1 MGADRWCIAR
11 TSPAQTLRLA
21 ATLADAG
28 VVAWTPRR
36 TVKRAAPG
44 ARRRYVTGQRRIMIE
59 VEQPILPGIVFVR
72 GDFLDDLVAIAALT
86 FGPHPAFTILQLGP
100 RAAAVRDHQL
110 QGLRVAQDDADQ
122 AIAAEREAE
131 TRAAARLERAERFRT
146 ERARLKALKRERKDL
161 PPATLVTVAEMPALQ
176 GMEGAVVSSDG
187 KSAIVN
193 FGGAVNWHIEA
204 WRLMPVAAMAA

>member
-1 MGADRWCIAR
+1 MSADRWCIAR
-11 TSPAQTLRLA
+11 TSSAQTLRLA

-44 ARRRYVTGQRRIMIE
+44 ARRRYVTGQRRVLIE
-59 VEQPILPGIVFVR
+59 VTQPIIPGIVFVR

-86 FGPHPAFTILQLGP
+86 FGLYPAFTILQFGP
-100 RAAAVRDHQL
+100 RAATVRDRQL
-110 QGLRVAQDDADQ
+110 QGLRSAQDDADQ

-161 PPATLVTVAEMPALQ
+161 PPATKVTVAEMPALD

-193 FGGAVNWHIEA
+193 FGGAVDWHIEA